1 MKTLKRNEPYDEV
14 HGFDP
19 EGRKYFQDG
28 VYFTAEGN
36 EVGAAPE
43 AKPEAKPEGGASVDD
58 QLKLQAEAEEAERLK
73 LEAEEAERA
82 AQEAKAAAE
91 KAAAEKAAAKAA
103 KATQGK

>member
-28 VYFTAEGN
+28 VYFTAEGD

-43 AKPEAKPEGGASVDD
+43 TKSEAKPEGGTALDD
-58 QLKLQAEAEEAERLK
+58 QLKLQ
-73 LEAEEAERA
+73 
-82 AQEAKAAAE
+82 AAAE